1 MQLAVLLHLFL
12 LESLALCAQVTL
24 FFFFSLKWQFD
35 IQGLQQQANNQ
46 VGALRVFNTRVLSPC
61 SLH

>member
-12 LESLALCAQVTL
+12 LESLALCAQVT
-24 FFFFSLKWQFD
+24 FFFFSFSLKWQFD

-46 VGALRVFNTRVLSPC
+46 VGALRVFNT
-61 SLH
+61 

>member
-24 FFFFSLKWQFD
+24 FFFFFFEM
-35 IQGLQQQANNQ
+35 A
-46 VGALRVFNTRVLSPC
+46 V
-61 SLH
+61 

>member
-12 LESLALCAQVTL
+12 LESLALCAQVT
-24 FFFFSLKWQFD
+24 FFFFFFFSFSLKWQFD

-46 VGALRVFNTRVLSPC
+46 VGALRVFNT
-61 SLH
+61 